1 MSSVEEILLTKVCR
15 METLLMR
22 LLNDKAAETVV
33 EFSLTKTA
41 KILHRSTDTIKQM
54 VEDGKIRASKE
65 IINGKVEY
73 RFTLADIKQY
83 QRNKS
88 YATN

>member
-1 MSSVEEILLTKVCR
+1 MSSLDELLLTKVCN
-15 METLLMR
+15 MEKLLKM
-22 LLNDKAAETVV
+22 LLENKATESIE

-41 KILHRSTDTIKQM
+41 GILHRSTDTIKQM
-54 VEDGKIRASKE
+54 VEDGQIRASKE

-73 RFTLADIKQY
+73 RFTLADIKNY

-88 YATN
+88 YVTS